1 MRHASGT
8 GQRELELRHH
18 RPASVSG
25 EGPPSEALAPLKRDD
40 GANPYDIQHDL
51 QTTMQSLVGIV
62 RNGPELEE
70 ALEKLDD
77 PKERTAKVG

>member
-1 MRHASGT
+1 M
-8 GQRELELRHH
+8 ELRYH
-18 RPASVSG
+18 RPASDSG
-25 EGPPSEALAPLKRDD
+25 EPPAEGLAPLKRD
-40 GANPYDIQHDL
+40 GGENPYDIQHDL
-51 QTTMQSLVGIV
+51 QTAMQSLGGIV

>member
-1 MRHASGT
+1 MQSASAS
-8 GQRELELRHH
+8 GQRELELRYH
-18 RPASVSG
+18 RPDSDSG
-25 EGPPSEALAPLKRDD
+25 EGESIEALAPLKRD
-40 GANPYDIQHDL
+40 GGENLYDIQHDL
-51 QTTMQSLVGIV
+51 QAAMQSLVGIV

>member
-1 MRHASGT
+1 
-8 GQRELELRHH
+8 
-18 RPASVSG
+18 
-25 EGPPSEALAPLKRDD
+25 
-40 GANPYDIQHDL
+40 
-51 QTTMQSLVGIV
+51 MQSLVGIV